1 MRVGENK
8 NRKVIFGHG
17 NQPEWEE
24 RGREYLGVLA
34 FPLLRLVYNGW
45 YRSVCKLC
53 DEAIA
58 LV

>member
-34 FPLLRLVYNGW
+34 FPLLRLVYNG
-45 YRSVCKLC
+45 
-53 DEAIA
+53 
-58 LV
+58 